1 MSSVTTLDEARLTRS
16 MRPRAGIH
24 APVPF
29 GEHDVIQAYTPLV
42 RRIARRTARSVPA
55 SIAFEDILSAGWL
68 GMAEALGRR
77 QADMDDEHFEA
88 YAARRVR
95 GAILDFLRCLDP
107 LSRSQRRA
115 RRQLTQLAGEIAAR
129 EGRLPTDE
137 EMAKA
142 LGTTPQEYRA
152 LESELAQASLSLAQ
166 LTGDERAAMPSPE
179 VEAAQA
185 ELTDTVAAAIRGLPE
200 RLQLVLSLYY
210 QEELSL
216 REIGEVLGVTES
228 RVCQLHSAA
237 VKKVRAELGV
247 QVPGRAVA

>member
-142 LGTTPQEYRA
+142 LGTTPEFWMNLQAVYDLAGSRPGREVA
-152 LESELAQASLSLAQ
+152 PLAQG
-166 LTGDERAAMPSPE
+166 T
-179 VEAAQA
+179 
-185 ELTDTVAAAIRGLPE
+185 
-200 RLQLVLSLYY
+200 
-210 QEELSL
+210 
-216 REIGEVLGVTES
+216 
-228 RVCQLHSAA
+228 
-237 VKKVRAELGV
+237 
-247 QVPGRAVA
+247 